1 MKEVTS
7 ATGYLAVEDAGDVG
21 EVIINTHIDD
31 AEVETMLTTKH
42 IDASPTLGEVDHLL
56 PGDFAWRD
64 ADPFTFDAMIATQ
77 KKMAGM
83 RQRGSEGLLGKAYL
97 HSQRFKTPQRTFG
110 LVEIVN
116 LLLDEGTKGI
126 VGGSDLEGGSHGHE
140 ELFDFDRDAT
150 DHEDDLI
157 GMLGNVLIHPALKI
171 RELAL
176 EGVGAHTTRTN
187 LVGHEDE
194 GGILRGEAVK
204 LGFESIKNS

>member
-64 ADPFTFDAMIATQ
+64 ADPFMFDAMIATQ

-116 LLLDEGTKGI
+116 LLLDEGPKGMLS
-126 VGGSDLEGGSHGHE
+126 VRWESWHE
-140 ELFDFDRDAT
+140 ELFDFDRDAA

-157 GMLGNVLIHPALKI
+157 GMLGNVLIHPTLKI

-176 EGVGAHTTRTN
+176 EGIGAHTTRTN

>member
-140 ELFDFDRDAT
+140 ELFDFDRDAA

-157 GMLGNVLIHPALKI
+157 GMLGNVLIHPALQI
-171 RELAL
+171 GELAL
-176 EGVGAHTTRTN
+176 YS
-187 LVGHEDE
+187 
-194 GGILRGEAVK
+194 ILTHAT
-204 LGFESIKNS
+204 

>member
-1 MKEVTS
+1 MKEITS
-7 ATGYLAVEDAGDVG
+7 ATSYLAVEDARDVG
-21 EVIINTHIDD
+21 EVVVNTHIDD
-31 AEVETMLTTKH
+31 AKVETMLTTEH

-56 PGDFAWRD
+56 PSDFAWRD
-64 ADPFTFDAMIATQ
+64 TDPFTLDAMIATQ
-77 KKMAGM
+77 EKMAGM
-83 RQRGSEGLLGKAYL
+83 CQRGREGLLGKAYL

-110 LVEIVN
+110 FVEVVN

-126 VGGSDLEGGSHGHE
+126 VWGSDMEDGGHGHE
-140 ELFDFDRDAT
+140 ELFDFDGDAA
-150 DHEDDLI
+150 DHEDNLI

-176 EGVGAHTTRTN
+176 EGIGAHTTRTN